1 MEMNPLDRLLIF
13 IMAGGSGER
22 FWPVSRTATPKHLLR
37 LLGEQTLLEQT
48 IRRFEG
54 LVPLEQ
60 IYVLTNEAQV
70 AATIEAVPFMPKQN
84 IIAEPAKR
92 DTAPA
97 AALATG
103 IAMSKRADAIVAL
116 FPADAMIHDTEIFRN
131 QVEKAVA
138 FVGKN
143 DWILTF
149 SIPPTHASTGFGYLQ
164 LGAPLAD
171 VELDGFF
178 EVERFVEKPDS
189 ARAKEF
195 FERKTHGWNAG
206 MFVWQA
212 NTFLAECQ
220 QQQPALEEFI
230 VKFPK
235 SQSDAEVTNYLA
247 EAFPTL
253 PKISVDYAIMENA
266 ARVVAAVA
274 QFDWDDVGS
283 WVALPSHLGQDLTNN
298 TVRGSVVSLDSQ
310 NNIVI
315 AVKRTVAL
323 CGVSDLVVIE
333 TADAILVCHRD
344 AVENIKKLPIPLEL
358 K

>member
-1 MEMNPLDRLLIF
+1 MEINPLDRLLVF

-48 IRRFEG
+48 ILRFEG

-103 IAMSKRADAIVAL
+103 IATGKRADAIVAL
-116 FPADAMIHDTEIFRN
+116 FPADAMIHNTEIFRN
-131 QVEKAVA
+131 QVQQAVE
-138 FVGKN
+138 FVGGN
-143 DWILTF
+143 ESILTF

-164 LGAPLAD
+164 LGEPLAD
-171 VELDGFF
+171 VGSDGFF
-178 EVERFVEKPDS
+178 EVEKFVEKPDLE
-189 ARAKEF
+189 RAKEF
-195 FERKTHGWNAG
+195 FEGKTHGWNAG
-206 MFVWQA
+206 MFIWQA
-212 NTFLAECQ
+212 STFLHECQ
-220 QQQPALEEFI
+220 QQQPALAQFI
-230 VKFPK
+230 LNFPK
-235 SQSDAEVTNYLA
+235 SQSDGDVMTYLA
-247 EAFPTL
+247 EVFPTL

-266 ARVVAAVA
+266 SRVVAAVA
-274 QFDWDDVGS
+274 EFDWDDVGS
-283 WVALPSHLGQDLTNN
+283 WVALPTHLGQDLTNN
-298 TVRGSVVSLDSQ
+298 TFRGSVVSLDTQ

-315 AVKRTVAL
+315 AGNRTVAL
-323 CGVSDLVVIE
+323 CGVSDLVVVE